1 MKQILRDIIEF
12 SVSHCLWSLG
22 VPERGYL
29 QALSRIQSKVA
40 ALQSI
45 IREQMQSNQRHT
57 RSSIWIVLLALLRS
71 TFVSVLIDLMVTY
84 NWGKWFHMICSGFTK
99 WLHGLPFRCEKTV
112 NIHVLSNTIGR
123 WGKSAEKDINMRGTH
138 RTKSNIRI

>member
-1 MKQILRDIIEF
+1 MKQILRDLIEF

-45 IREQMQSNQRHT
+45 IREQMQSNQ
-57 RSSIWIVLLALLRS
+57 ICLLDHQYEL
-71 TFVSVLIDLMVTY
+71 Y
-84 NWGKWFHMICSGFTK
+84 YWHC
-99 WLHGLPFRCEKTV
+99 
-112 NIHVLSNTIGR
+112 
-123 WGKSAEKDINMRGTH
+123 
-138 RTKSNIRI
+138 